1 MSRMVTEAM
10 VEALLSRFGMA
21 DFRKG
26 SRAIGH
32 DGPEKDRWE
41 DYLEVPVDVLGRI
54 EAALSVPA
62 AEQKAEPVA
71 RKRFPILKGDGATI
85 DWQLV
90 EDHGGQAQQNHYQTV
105 QRLAERGG
113 LSWSELHAVLHNQR
127 YRDMDANEAMLA
139 CRALEARYLA
149 AIAPSTQADQKAEPV
164 RKVQKMARFCAEI
177 AWDTA
182 FAWAIDHGRT
192 DQEAYDAANSVRE
205 NVLVHALQ
213 DDALSTQAIEA
224 RNAVIAECI
233 AQVHGEYTEA
243 MLKDR
248 DPDMGPP
255 PNADFLRGW
264 NVLRGKILRRLHALR
279 AAEARQL

>member
-149 AIAPSTQADQKAEPV
+149 AIAPSTQAEQKAEPV
-164 RKVQKMARFCAEI
+164 
-177 AWDTA
+177 AWRAKNDIGEWHYTTNKQLVITWTD
-182 FAWAIDHGRT
+182 FEKIDVEPLYAT
-192 DQEAYDAANSVRE
+192 P
-205 NVLVHALQ
+205 
-213 DDALSTQAIEA
+213 STQAIEA
-224 RNAVIAECI
+224 RNAVIEALRPFAAEADRI
-233 AQVHGEYTEA
+233 SPEWAGERRRSTLTDSKA
-243 MLKDR
+243 LTV
-248 DPDMGPP
+248 G
-255 PNADFLRGW
+255 DF
-264 NVLRGKILRRLHALR
+264 RRARAALR

>member
-41 DYLEVPVDVLGRI
+41 DYLEVPVDVLGRL

-62 AEQKAEPVA
+62 AEQKAEPV
-71 RKRFPILKGDGATI
+71 
-85 DWQLV
+85 
-90 EDHGGQAQQNHYQTV
+90 
-105 QRLAERGG
+105 
-113 LSWSELHAVLHNQR
+113 
-127 YRDMDANEAMLA
+127 
-139 CRALEARYLA
+139 
-149 AIAPSTQADQKAEPV
+149 
-164 RKVQKMARFCAEI
+164 RKVKKMARFCAEI

-192 DQEAYDAANSVRE
+192 DQEAYDAASAVRE

-224 RNAVIAECI
+224 RNAVIEECEKVALI
-233 AQVHGEYTEA
+233 FTARQVAGTRRVRS
-243 MLKDR
+243 MDR
-248 DPDMGPP
+248 IGGAHDVVD
-255 PNADFLRGW
+255 ALR
-264 NVLRGKILRRLHALR
+264 ALR
-279 AAEARQL
+279 AAEPRP